1 VVGTRWRRQRPVE
14 EKLLR
19 QDLFDEFC
27 EEFTREMNRLGREH
41 RASLWPATREIGQ
54 LDTARKKLIEMAMEG
69 VAGIGG
75 EGRAERNAAR
85 REQLEA
91 QLVATEE
98 RPPLLHP
105 EMARIYRTKV
115 TELAEA
121 RPEPRAAL
129 RLRRLCAGS
138 PLAARSRLS

>member
-1 VVGTRWRRQRPVE
+1 LRGCSSISLPISGWNPLATPKARRGE
-14 EKLLR
+14 LLR

-41 RASLWPATREIGQ
+41 RASLWAATREIGQ

-91 QLVATEE
+91 QPRCHRGAAAT
-98 RPPLLHP
+98 
-105 EMARIYRTKV
+105 
-115 TELAEA
+115 LASGDGPNLPHEGH
-121 RPEPRAAL
+121 RA
-129 RLRRLCAGS
+129 G
-138 PLAARSRLS
+138 

>member
-41 RASLWPATREIGQ
+41 RASLWAATREIGQ

-75 EGRAERNAAR
+75 EGRA
-85 REQLEA
+85 
-91 QLVATEE
+91 
-98 RPPLLHP
+98 
-105 EMARIYRTKV
+105 
-115 TELAEA
+115 
-121 RPEPRAAL
+121 
-129 RLRRLCAGS
+129 
-138 PLAARSRLS
+138 